1 MKAVSERRRRQPVLT
16 SELYILRLYYE
27 VIALPLI
34 ICHQGAYITL
44 CNFNVTTSSSEM
56 TLGRLNSK
64 SIRDCASLERHH
76 FSSAFEKEV

>member
-1 MKAVSERRRRQPVLT
+1 MKAVSERQRQPVVT
-16 SELYILRLYYE
+16 SELYILRLYYK

-56 TLGRLNSK
+56 TLGTPNSK
-64 SIRDCASLERHH
+64 SIRDCASLKQHP
-76 FSSAFEKEV
+76 FISAFEKEV